1 MLWKTAEQLRLLNF
15 DWSNKLLKTMW
26 VMSSF
31 PHLIDLIRCLIA
43 FAHYRSPFRNHPRHH
58 SFDAFFVPLNFL
70 GFCSCIF
77 RSSGYTNFNGNE
89 RTRRNVVARK
99 TWPKASGCLA
109 RMSNDSTLKM
119 EWAEKSFTFLDSHY
133 IGLGC
138 EASEAGGVSRSG
150 KHDIHK
156 RERTERTRFSKG
168 LTHVQRTGKFCC
180 RTFPAERRSVR
191 DDERK

>member
-1 MLWKTAEQLRLLNF
+1 MLWKTIEPLRLSNF
-15 DWSNKLLKTMW
+15 DWSNKLLKIMW

-43 FAHYRSPFRNHPRHH
+43 FARLSAIIPAIIH
-58 SFDAFFVPLNFL
+58 STLSLFHWTSLVFVLAFSALP
-70 GFCSCIF
+70 GTQTSTAT
-77 RSSGYTNFNGNE
+77 SAQGE
-89 RTRRNVVARK
+89 NVVARK

-156 RERTERTRFSKG
+156 RERTERTRFSKE
-168 LTHVQRTGKFCC
+168 LTHVQCTGKFCC

-191 DDERK
+191 DDKRK